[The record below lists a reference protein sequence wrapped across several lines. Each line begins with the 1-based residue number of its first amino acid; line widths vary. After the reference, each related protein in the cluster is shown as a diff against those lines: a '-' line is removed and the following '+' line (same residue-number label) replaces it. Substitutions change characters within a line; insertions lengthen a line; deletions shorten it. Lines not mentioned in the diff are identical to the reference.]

1 MSISLNTYCCINC
14 VFHDFA
20 IHTFRFSNIYIHIWY
35 MYFSSIFFFINF
47 NNIETES
54 YSYPPFAFKLK
65 GQEFSART
73 LHSSSSISILI
84 QVKRASFV
92 NTFKLN

>member
-1 MSISLNTYCCINC
+1 MVY
-14 VFHDFA
+14 VFFQ
-20 IHTFRFSNIYIHIWY
+20 Y
-35 MYFSSIFFFINF
+35 IFFFIIF

-73 LHSSSSISILI
+73 LHGSSSISVLI